1 MPCAANMQDK
11 TQHTY
16 VITGAGQRAGLALAE
31 HWLAAGHQVIFSYR
45 QLKPG
50 VMALEQQG
58 ALGIQADFST
68 NEGIL
73 AFAQAVQQQ
82 SDLVHLL
89 VHNASEWSA
98 DPKKEDQEAWQQV
111 AARHQRLF
119 QVHQQAP
126 YLLNFALEP
135 QLRAA
140 AQQSGQA
147 TQIIHL
153 TDDAVRRG
161 SAKHGAYLATKAAL
175 ENLTY
180 SFAARFAPQIRVNA
194 IAPALLAFND
204 GDSEAYRAEALQ
216 KSLLGI
222 EPGFTSLVQAVDYL
236 IHQPYTTGSI
246 LPLNGGRHL
255 K

>member
-1 MPCAANMQDK
+1 MPS
-11 TQHTY
+11 TPLPETR
-16 VITGAGQRAGLALAE
+16 VITGAGQRAGFALAQ
-31 HWLAAGHQVIFSYR
+31 HWLDAGYRVLFSYR
-45 QLKPG
+45 QFKPG
-50 VMALEQQG
+50 VAELEKQG

-68 NEGIL
+68 DAGIL
-73 AFAQAVQQQ
+73 ACAQALQQQ
-82 SDLVHLL
+82 APEIHLL

-98 DPKKEDQEAWQQV
+98 DPKEDQLDLAH
-111 AARHQRLF
+111 AADLNRRLF

-126 YLLNFALEP
+126 YLLNLALAP
-135 QLRAA
+135 QLRAGAEA
-140 AQQSGQA
+140 AGRPS
-147 TQIIHL
+147 QILHL

-161 SAKHGAYLATKAAL
+161 SAKHGAYLASKAAL

-180 SFAARFAPQIRVNA
+180 SFAARLAPQIRVNA

-204 GDSEAYRAEALQ
+204 GDSEDYRAQTLQ

-222 EPGFTSLVQAVDYL
+222 EPGFSSLVQAVDYL